1 VLELTL
7 SNAAMCAR
15 TMLPFSK
22 MDEGDRLTDIE
33 IEDGI
38 STIKQLLKLIDNYVP
53 YQLMRQDLYRRLEE
67 LERVKRVR
75 NRRESEE
82 SD

>member
-1 VLELTL
+1 
-7 SNAAMCAR
+7 
-15 TMLPFSK
+15 MLPFSK

>member
-1 VLELTL
+1 
-7 SNAAMCAR
+7 
-15 TMLPFSK
+15 MLPFSK
-22 MDEGDRLTDIE
+22 MDDGDRLTDIE
-33 IEDGI
+33 IEDSI
-38 STIKQLLKLIDNYVP
+38 STIKQFLKSIGNYVP

-67 LERVKRVR
+67 LERVKCFR